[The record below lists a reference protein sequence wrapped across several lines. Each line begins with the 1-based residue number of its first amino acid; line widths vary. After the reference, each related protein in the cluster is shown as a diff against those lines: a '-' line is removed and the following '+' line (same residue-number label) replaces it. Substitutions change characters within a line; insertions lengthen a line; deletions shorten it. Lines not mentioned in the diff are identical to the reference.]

1 MILIIK
7 RCVKNGEI
15 ANSMQKKK
23 ERNIITFMVGLS
35 IVTFVIDVSVGI
47 YFAVMTN
54 VATNYFSHYTKTYI
68 D

>member
-1 MILIIK
+1 
-7 RCVKNGEI
+7 
-15 ANSMQKKK
+15 MQKKK